1 MSDLLDELAVEI
13 SSARELPLSEQPSA
27 FEAIRAKLEAMI
39 SDNRPQETE

>member
-13 SSARELPLSEQPSA
+13 SSARELPLAEQPA
-27 FEAIRAKLEAMI
+27 AYEAIRAKLEAMI

>member
-13 SSARELPLSEQPSA
+13 SSARELPLAEQPAA
-27 FEAIRAKLEAMI
+27 FEAKLEAMI